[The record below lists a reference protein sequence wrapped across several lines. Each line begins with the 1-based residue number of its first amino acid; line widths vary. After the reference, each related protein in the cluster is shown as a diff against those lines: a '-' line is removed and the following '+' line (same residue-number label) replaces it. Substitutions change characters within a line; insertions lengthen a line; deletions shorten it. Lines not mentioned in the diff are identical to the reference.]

1 MAEEPQP
8 SNIQEGASTSTA
20 PAPSGDAAKEAAAL
34 SALDARG
41 EDEDAKPSNKLAID
55 QEALGK
61 AISRLEVSAGEG
73 AAGKVKD
80 LGGQFSEKRKAEE
93 EKKKAEEERK
103 RKIKVDQ
110 ADVTLLVSLNPVST
124 WVRRIANS

>member
-8 SNIQEGASTSTA
+8 PGVQEGASAPKA

-34 SALDARG
+34 SALDVRG
-41 EDEDAKPSNKLAID
+41 EDEDTKPSNKLAID

-61 AISRLEVSAGEG
+61 AISRLELSAGEG
-73 AAGKVKD
+73 AAGKAKD

-103 RKIKVDQ
+103 RKVKVDQ
-110 ADVTLLVSLNPVST
+110 ADVTLLVSWNT
-124 WVRRIANS
+124 

>member
-8 SNIQEGASTSTA
+8 SNVQEGASSPAA

-41 EDEDAKPSNKLAID
+41 EDDDAKPSNKLAID

-61 AISRLEVSAGEG
+61 AIKRLELSAGEG
-73 AAGKVKD
+73 AAGKAKE
-80 LGGQFSEKRKAEE
+80 LGGQYSEKRKAEE
-93 EKKKAEEERK
+93 EKRKAEEERK
-103 RKIKVDQ
+103 RKVKVDQ
-110 ADVTLLVSLNPVST
+110 ADVTLLVGLAI
-124 WVRRIANS
+124 WYAILR